1 MCNSI
6 NSNVIHRD
14 SSGRLRKSKFLSY
27 LVCGDLERLNIKI
40 NFHRTETII
49 KRPFLI
55 ITNALLD
62 PWNVMAEHIG
72 GFEVIV
78 DLVTSSFPYPPNILC

>member
-1 MCNSI
+1 METK
-6 NSNVIHRD
+6 SNFEEKEV
-14 SSGRLRKSKFLSY
+14 FY
-27 LVCGDLERLNIKI
+27 
-40 NFHRTETII
+40 F

-62 PWNVMAEHIG
+62 PWNVMAEHID

-78 DLVTSSFPYPPNILC
+78 DVVTSSFPYPPNILC